1 MYQSFAKVRRKL
13 QTAKRFSVFFN
24 GMNRNI
30 LSCDKLKTK
39 NRFSRDREHEE
50 QVPTRTDEHFLQYG
64 VCVNLE
70 DYSALGASSAS
81 AAGASATVSSA
92 AASTAGAASSAF
104 TALRERRVAFFFVP
118 AVFAISGSKSTSSMK
133 QI

>member
-50 QVPTRTDEHFLQYG
+50 QVLP
-64 VCVNLE
+64 
-70 DYSALGASSAS
+70 
-81 AAGASATVSSA
+81 
-92 AASTAGAASSAF
+92 
-104 TALRERRVAFFFVP
+104 
-118 AVFAISGSKSTSSMK
+118 
-133 QI
+133 

>member
-50 QVPTRTDEHFLQYG
+50 QVLPLQIKHKR
-64 VCVNLE
+64 
-70 DYSALGASSAS
+70 SAHPNG
-81 AAGASATVSSA
+81 
-92 AASTAGAASSAF
+92 
-104 TALRERRVAFFFVP
+104 
-118 AVFAISGSKSTSSMK
+118 
-133 QI
+133 